1 MKMTGSLLAV
11 MLSLGKVVKVEDMSK
26 LVVIILAF
34 FVLQKSLPPQPKE
47 TVPAPPVVKDSP
59 FGAQNIFTGGD
70 ITRQAQVF
78 NELNSIRVAW
88 VRYLGPPV

>member
-1 MKMTGSLLAV
+1 

-26 LVVIILAF
+26 LVVIILAASILAF

-78 NELNSIRVAW
+78 NELNSIGVAW